1 MAFLYELQSQ
11 LETMND
17 EKKRG
22 KQVDPAHLRVIQTNL
37 PVITEYAGIE
47 PYQGD
52 SSYNSLREYMKEA
65 EKKLSKKSNRAT
77 LEKDEKVAEFI
88 RENGKE
94 SLLELKRKHYNL
106 KLEDCV
112 FGADQQRMLDVVD
125 DHIVPRVG
133 LIFLTP
139 RNQIGRAPFS
149 SSEKILA
156 GWHVKTLWFNM
167 SIIFLMCV
175 CATILLLTDWPGRI
189 IRKESS
195 T

>member
-1 MAFLYELQSQ
+1 
-11 LETMND
+11 
-17 EKKRG
+17 
-22 KQVDPAHLRVIQTNL
+22 
-37 PVITEYAGIE
+37 
-47 PYQGD
+47 
-52 SSYNSLREYMKEA
+52 
-65 EKKLSKKSNRAT
+65 
-77 LEKDEKVAEFI
+77 
-88 RENGKE
+88 KE
-94 SLLELKRKHYNL
+94 SLLELKRNHHNL

-112 FGADQQRMLDVVD
+112 LGADQQRMLDVVD

-139 RNQIGRAPFS
+139 RSQIGRAPFY

-175 CATILLLTDWPGRI
+175 CATILLLTDWPGKV